1 MMQTTAMKSPAFQS
15 YHSGFSLVE
24 LMIALVVGLL
34 ISAIAISSFLGHAR
48 VLYQQLSYNQATEDV
63 SETFAVLSRLVM
75 QAQRSTVSVT
85 SSATATTIDLAL
97 PELYMVWPNID
108 DTTASPYDKNWVR
121 IAWTNTGSNANQI
134 TIANSSSSG
143 GLGTASVTTFAGAAA
158 GNNTR
163 FTGMTLAEDNSTD
176 PSTYVFSLSGKAWAR
191 DMVDGDDTAK
201 GVTIEGRILPR
212 N

>member
-85 SSATATTIDLAL
+85 SSATSRLQHVARPTSSRAVTLDR
-97 PELYMVWPNID
+97 PPSVRPPD
-108 DTTASPYDKNWVR
+108 AS
-121 IAWTNTGSNANQI
+121 GSR
-134 TIANSSSSG
+134 G
-143 GLGTASVTTFAGAAA
+143 GLAAS
-158 GNNTR
+158 R
-163 FTGMTLAEDNSTD
+163 SM
-176 PSTYVFSLSGKAWAR
+176 P
-191 DMVDGDDTAK
+191 
-201 GVTIEGRILPR
+201 
-212 N
+212 